1 MHNCL
6 RHTYEH
12 ISSTPDNP
20 FGDDILER
28 RRFANLLTSI
38 ATNYSNGFVMAINGA
53 WGTGKTVFIHQW
65 KNLLS
70 KSFKVTIFNAWDND
84 YFGEPTLAILSQ
96 LREFFDEEK
105 SLSEKAFAA
114 WKTLQQVPLSVIK
127 GKMHQYISKAITD
140 EAIRN
145 IEDIYKHN
153 LNYDIDYK
161 ESDIISYVS
170 QRVDFIKYKN
180 ALIDFAAEIVK
191 DGKPLIFIIDEL
203 DRCTPSYAVEVLEK
217 IKHLFN
223 IPNIVFCLTIDKQQ
237 LIKSI
242 QGYYG
247 SYNFNG
253 EEYLRRFFDIELE
266 LPQVKH
272 QSFAFMLSEHFGINQ
287 YIRSNDD
294 LFEFNRICAEMAEK
308 QNLTLRQLEKFY
320 AHAKLVFSYYRL
332 EKAEWIV
339 AILLIV
345 HKFSNITFEDI
356 RRRNTDLEQYAR
368 NFKHFFDFSENGKG
382 ANKLG
387 AFLYHIDVYL
397 NPGHLISPPEDFKF
411 TWSYEFSEKQLDAM
425 SRSYI
430 AESRERYGVPTLD
443 KIMSKILFIE
453 QHISR
458 P

>member
-1 MHNCL
+1 MRNYL

-12 ISSTPDNP
+12 ISSTPENP
-20 FGDDILER
+20 FGEDILER

-38 ATNYSNGFVMAINGA
+38 ASNYSKGFVMAINGA

-70 KSFKVTIFNAWDND
+70 GNFKVTIFNAWDND

-105 SLSEKAFAA
+105 SLSEKALAA
-114 WKTLQQVPLSVIK
+114 WKTLQQVPLSVVK

-140 EAIRN
+140 EAIRD
-145 IEDIYKHN
+145 IEDTYKRK
-153 LNYDIDYK
+153 LKYDIDYK

-180 ALIDFAAEIVK
+180 ALIDFADEIAK
-191 DGKPLIFIIDEL
+191 DGNPLIFIIDEL

-223 IPNIVFCLTIDKQQ
+223 IPNVVFCLAIDKQQ

-272 QSFAFMLSEHFGINQ
+272 QSFALLLSEHFEIDQ
-287 YIRSNDD
+287 YIRSKND
-294 LFEFNRICAEMAEK
+294 LFEFNCICAEMAEK

-320 AHAKLVFSYYRL
+320 AHAKLVFSYYRIQ
-332 EKAEWIV
+332 KAEWII
-339 AILLIV
+339 AILLII
-345 HKFSNITFEDI
+345 HKFSNLTFEDI
-356 RRRNTDLEQYAR
+356 RRRNTDLERYAL
-368 NFKHFFDFSENGKG
+368 NLKQFFDLSEHGDG

-397 NPGHLISPPEDFKF
+397 NLGQLISPPDDFKF
-411 TWSYEFSEKQLDAM
+411 SWSYEFSEKQLDTM

-430 AESRERYGVPTLD
+430 SESRERYGVPTLD
-443 KIMSKILFIE
+443 NIISKILFIE